1 MPRLPNLPMIIISPF
16 TSAEEKRVAD
26 GYSFA
31 SAVTSLNM
39 GDHSGTQVDAP
50 AHVDETPGV
59 KTIDEIPLEN
69 LFTEGVCL
77 DLSHKPVK
85 SDVRGGT
92 GSPIRAVEWLDA

>member
-1 MPRLPNLPMIIISPF
+1 MIINSPF

-39 GDHSGTQVDAP
+39 GDHSGTHVDAP
-50 AHVDETPGV
+50 VHFDETPGV
-59 KTIDEIPLEN
+59 KTIDEPLEN
-69 LFTEGVCL
+69 FFTGRVCL
-77 DLSHKPVK
+77 HLSHKPVK

-92 GSPIRAVEWLDA
+92 GNPIRVMAGLDA